1 MKSERVIPPEL
12 SHKAGSE
19 LPLSGTALLELIK
32 AILARDVPVRF
43 RAYGS
48 SMEPFIRSGDVITVA
63 PLHKHRP
70 RIGEVVAFIHPEN
83 NKLVVHRV
91 VAKKDDDVFI
101 QGDSDHNFPDG
112 LVPKE
117 NLIGSVTRLW
127 REGRK
132 VRLGLGPE
140 RLLIAFLS
148 RRGWL
153 ISLRHRLVLLK
164 NIFSGNRN

>member
-1 MKSERVIPPEL
+1 MKSERITPPEL
-12 SHKAGSE
+12 SRTAGSE
-19 LPLSGTALLELIK
+19 LPLSGSALLELIK

-43 RAYGS
+43 RALGS
-48 SMEPFIRSGDVITVA
+48 SMEPFIKSGDVITVA
-63 PLHKHRP
+63 PLHNHHP
-70 RIGEVVAFIHPEN
+70 RIGQVVAFIHPES